1 MYAVASV
8 LCKTLQMS
16 LSVEPGVRYFSDGP
30 TISALA
36 SVKDEL
42 YILFIDTSRKYKTDK
57 KYVYI
62 LTGRIIFITQKIY
75 SKLY

>member
-16 LSVEPGVRYFSDGP
+16 FSVDPGVRYFSVGP

-36 SVKDEL
+36 SAE
-42 YILFIDTSRKYKTDK
+42 K
-57 KYVYI
+57 K
-62 LTGRIIFITQKIY
+62 GK
-75 SKLY
+75 K

>member
-16 LSVEPGVRYFSDGP
+16 FNVDPGVRYFSVGP

-36 SVKDEL
+36 SAGKKEGRKKEWKSLTSDGGKEVEMSGESVEL
-42 YILFIDTSRKYKTDK
+42 N
-57 KYVYI
+57 
-62 LTGRIIFITQKIY
+62 
-75 SKLY
+75 

>member
-16 LSVEPGVRYFSDGP
+16 FNVDPGVRYFSVGP

-36 SVKDEL
+36 SAKRGKVENLMRVGGGGEKRPKSWSVSWVKGGSVEL
-42 YILFIDTSRKYKTDK
+42 N
-57 KYVYI
+57 
-62 LTGRIIFITQKIY
+62 
-75 SKLY
+75 

>member
-16 LSVEPGVRYFSDGP
+16 FNVDPGVRYFSVGP

-36 SVKDEL
+36 SAGKKEGEKKRVEK
-42 YILFIDTSRKYKTDK
+42 FNVRRGKRGGNVWRKC
-57 KYVYI
+57 
-62 LTGRIIFITQKIY
+62 
-75 SKLY
+75 

>member
-16 LSVEPGVRYFSDGP
+16 FNVDPGVRYFSVGP

-36 SVKDEL
+36 SMMVERNKE
-42 YILFIDTSRKYKTDK
+42 K
-57 KYVYI
+57 KE
-62 LTGRIIFITQKIY
+62 K
-75 SKLY
+75 KLHVRDGKLH

>member
-16 LSVEPGVRYFSDGP
+16 FNVDPGVRYFSVGP

-36 SVKDEL
+36 SVGKRRKL
-42 YILFIDTSRKYKTDK
+42 LFETTQWGGRKSKCGEQDTK
-57 KYVYI
+57 KFE
-62 LTGRIIFITQKIY
+62 R
-75 SKLY
+75 